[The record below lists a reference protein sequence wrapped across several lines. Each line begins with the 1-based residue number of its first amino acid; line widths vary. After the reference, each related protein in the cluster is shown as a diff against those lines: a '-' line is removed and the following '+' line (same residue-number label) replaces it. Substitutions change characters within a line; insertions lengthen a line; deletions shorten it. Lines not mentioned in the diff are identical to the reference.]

1 MALVIGLVTN
11 REARDRDQPRW
22 GSSTTRRRWSR
33 VLGANRGPQGRGFP
47 GSDALA
53 SWDNCGTKPAEFR
66 RTTTVSGNHLSGE
79 GAGKRLRGGPLT
91 FADMRS
97 LRLKAPYS
105 TTELTA
111 RQGILRGQTG
121 LTIDSEAV
129 RAGPWDRLGQP
140 VPIDLGNRLRGGPR
154 ARPLRTVFDNATG
167 EHLRGV
173 VEGC

>member
-1 MALVIGLVTN
+1 MT
-11 REARDRDQPRW
+11 
-22 GSSTTRRRWSR
+22 
-33 VLGANRGPQGRGFP
+33 
-47 GSDALA
+47 
-53 SWDNCGTKPAEFR
+53 
-66 RTTTVSGNHLSGE
+66 
-79 GAGKRLRGGPLT
+79 T
-91 FADMRS
+91 FAVKLPGGSCRVP
-97 LRLKAPYS
+97 RVRCRVGRAGIEPATRGLKAPCS